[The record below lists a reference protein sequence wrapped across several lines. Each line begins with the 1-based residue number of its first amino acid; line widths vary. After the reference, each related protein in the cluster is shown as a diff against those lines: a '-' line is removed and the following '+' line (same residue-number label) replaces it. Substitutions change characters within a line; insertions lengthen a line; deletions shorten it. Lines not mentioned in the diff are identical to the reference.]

1 MDTDRAASPK
11 PTAADTAAPRTPVSR
26 QLRRF
31 KYKNA
36 SAGRSALQWFAVV
49 AVGFALIVI
58 VGAQSLFWSQS
69 KLRDMA
75 IHRHSRE
82 LNKYINDLAR
92 TNSQFPPALTLNQNV
107 FVEVR
112 ILPPSQLPVGRN
124 EGPEAPEKAE
134 ALRFEPRLRW
144 DNILVLS
151 VVTVAASVL
160 AWTLLR
166 GTGQAFAAHEF
177 RKLPPPQ
184 SERTFIY
191 DIFLADIE
199 NAQAQSARLNRR
211 ANVML
216 LAGLTVAMVG
226 AAVLFAM
233 LPEASSESGL
243 STTLAASIRPLGIT
257 IFIEAIAWYLLRQH
271 RVLLEESRIF
281 YQVYLRRSNQLGA
294 LALATDIGPNGAS
307 AILDALLKEASSDR
321 LIPAETTIPLAAS
334 GAENQLALGSLIGML
349 LEKSTA
355 GKKDNS

>member
-1 MDTDRAASPK
+1 MDTDPK
-11 PTAADTAAPRTPVSR
+11 PKAVDTAASRKRVSR
-26 QLRRF
+26 QLPRF
-31 KYKNA
+31 KFKNS

-49 AVGFALIVI
+49 AVGIALIVI
-58 VGAQSLFWSQS
+58 VGARSIFWSES
-69 KLRDMA
+69 KLRDM
-75 IHRHSRE
+75 IIQRNSSE
-82 LNKYINDLAR
+82 LDAYIVDLSH
-92 TNSQFPPALTLNQNV
+92 TKSQFPPALTLNHNI

-112 ILPPSQLPVGRN
+112 IRPRSQLPVGRN
-124 EGPEAPEKAE
+124 DALGAPRMAE
-134 ALRFEPRLRW
+134 VLRFETRLRW

-151 VVTVAASVL
+151 VVAVVASVL

-184 SERTFIY
+184 SERAFIY
-191 DIFLADIE
+191 EIFLADIE

-233 LPEASSESGL
+233 LPEANSESGL
-243 STTLAASIRPLGIT
+243 STALAGSIRPLGIT
-257 IFIEAIAWYLLRQH
+257 IFVEAIAWYLLRQH

-281 YQVYLRRSNQLGA
+281 YQVYLRRSSQLGA
-294 LALATDIGPNGAS
+294 LALTTDIGPNGAS
-307 AILDALLKEASSDR
+307 AILDALLKETSSDR
-321 LIPAETTIPLAAS
+321 LNPGETTIPLAAS
-334 GAENQLALGSLIGML
+334 GADNHLALGSLIGML

-355 GKKDNS
+355 GKKGNS

>member
-1 MDTDRAASPK
+1 MDTDQTASPK
-11 PTAADTAAPRTPVSR
+11 PKAVDTAAPPTPVSR

-36 SAGRSALQWFAVV
+36 SAGRRALQWFAVV
-49 AVGFALIVI
+49 AVGLALIVL
-58 VGAQSLFWSQS
+58 VGARSVFWSQS
-69 KLRDMA
+69 KLRDMT
-75 IHRHSRE
+75 IHRHSAE
-82 LNKYINDLAR
+82 LNDYIGDLAR
-92 TNSQFPPALTLNQNV
+92 TNRQLPPALTLDQNV

-112 ILPPSQLPVGRN
+112 IRPPSELPVGRN
-124 EGPEAPEKAE
+124 EALGVPEIAEK
-134 ALRFEPRLRW
+134 LSFETRLRW

-151 VVTVAASVL
+151 VVAIVASVL

-216 LAGLTVAMVG
+216 LAGLIVAMVG

-243 STTLAASIRPLGIT
+243 GTALAGSIRPLGIT
-257 IFIEAIAWYLLRQH
+257 IFVEAIAWYLLRQH

-281 YQVYLRRSNQLGA
+281 YQVYLRRSSQLGA

-307 AILDALLKEASSDR
+307 AILDALLKETSSDR
-321 LIPAETTIPLAAS
+321 LTSGETTIPLAAS
-334 GAENQLALGSLIGML
+334 GAENHLALGSLIGML
-349 LEKSTA
+349 LEKSTT